1 MNNEIILI
9 CSHCGN
15 KTPHLIKTQISSHE
29 EVYDSNGECLGEIK
43 TYYYLTECK
52 TCNGISL
59 FSDWE
64 ASDNPGDLQKASQLY
79 PPPRELGEAIPKEI
93 RKSYEEARKVEKIS
107 ANAFAVLIRRSL
119 ELLCRDQK
127 AKGNNLKEQIA
138 DLSERGII
146 PNKLVEMA
154 ETLRFIGNIGAH
166 EIEVDID
173 QTETRAIDDFLVAML
188 EYVYVAPNKIK
199 NFKDTIAKKSNK

>member
-9 CSHCGN
+9 CSYCGN
-15 KTPHLIKTQISSHE
+15 KTSHFVKTQISSQE
-29 EVYDSNGECLGEIK
+29 EIYGSNGECLGKID

-64 ASDNPGDLQKASQLY
+64 GSGNTGDLRNASQLY
-79 PPPRELGEAIPKEI
+79 PSSRELGKAIPEEI
-93 RKSYEEARKVEKIS
+93 RKSYEEAKKVEKLS
-107 ANAFAVLIRRSL
+107 PNAFVVLLRRSL

-127 AKGNNLKEQIA
+127 AKGRNLKEQIA
-138 DLSERGII
+138 DLSKMGLI
-146 PNKLVEMA
+146 PNTIVEMA

-173 QTETRAIDDFLVAML
+173 QAEISAIDDFLVAML
-188 EYVYVAPNKIK
+188 EYVYVAPNKITK
-199 NFKDTIAKKSNK
+199 LKDSISKKSRK